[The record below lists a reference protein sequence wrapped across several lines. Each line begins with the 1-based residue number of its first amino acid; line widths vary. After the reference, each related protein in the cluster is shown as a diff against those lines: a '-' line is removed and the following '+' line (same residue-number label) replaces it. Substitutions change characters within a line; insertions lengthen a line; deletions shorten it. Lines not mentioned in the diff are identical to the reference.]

1 MFEEQEEK
9 VVETKEEEIKPKRRP
24 YVSWTVG
31 GKEYKLK
38 LTTDGICQ
46 LEKTTKCNLLK
57 LLDTIPALN
66 VMCGIIHVSLQRY
79 HHGISFKDVKVLVDE
94 YIDEGGSQLELFTN
108 VLLPLFEV
116 SGFFSVEMGQMMS
129 ENVEMAKA
137 II

>member
-9 VVETKEEEIKPKRRP
+9 VVETKEEEVKPKRRP

-46 LEKTTKCNLLK
+46 LEKTTKCNLLT

-66 VMCGIIHVSLQRY
+66 VMCGIIHVSLHRY
-79 HHGISFKDVKVLVDE
+79 HHGISFKDVKELVDK

-116 SGFFSVEMGQMMS
+116 SGFFSVEMGQTMS

-137 II
+137 NI

>member
-9 VVETKEEEIKPKRRP
+9 VVETKEEEAKPKRSP
-24 YVSWTVG
+24 YVSWKVG

-46 LEKTTKCNLLK
+46 LEKTTKCNLLT

-116 SGFFSVEMGQMMS
+116 SGFFSVEMGQTMS

-137 II
+137 NI

>member
-9 VVETKEEEIKPKRRP
+9 VVETKEEEVKPKRRP

-31 GKEYKLK
+31 GTEYKLK

-46 LEKTTKCNLLK
+46 LEKTTKCNLLT

-66 VMCGIIHVSLQRY
+66 VMCGIIHVSLQKY
-79 HHGISFKDVKVLVDE
+79 HHGISFKDVKVLVDK
-94 YIDEGGSQLELFTN
+94 YIDEGGSQLELFMD
-108 VLLPLFEV
+108 VLVPLFEV
-116 SGFFSVEMGQMMS
+116 SGFFSAEMGEAMN

-137 II
+137 NI

>member
-9 VVETKEEEIKPKRRP
+9 VVETKEEEVKPKRRP

-31 GKEYKLK
+31 GTKYKLK

-46 LEKTTKCNLLK
+46 LEKTTKCNLLT

-66 VMCGIIHVSLQRY
+66 VMCGIIHVSLQKY
-79 HHGISFKDVKVLVDE
+79 HHGISFKDVKVLVDK
-94 YIDEGGSQLELFTN
+94 YIDEGGSQLELFMD
-108 VLLPLFEV
+108 VLVPLFEV
-116 SGFFSVEMGQMMS
+116 SGFFSAEMGEAMN

-137 II
+137 NI